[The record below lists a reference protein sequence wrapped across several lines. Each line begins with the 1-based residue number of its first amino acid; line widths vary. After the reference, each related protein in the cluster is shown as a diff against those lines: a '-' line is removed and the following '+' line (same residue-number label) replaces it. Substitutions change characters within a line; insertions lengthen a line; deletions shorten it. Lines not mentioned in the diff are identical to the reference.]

1 MRDEGPQ
8 PARRR
13 RTRRDD
19 IPSSPGCANYITGV
33 TLSITTESNRGG
45 RSRDHEWWPVSERV
59 VSGKRLFL
67 FPREHKVP
75 SMWLELLKK
84 DQIVFILH

>member
-13 RTRRDD
+13 RRTRRAD

-33 TLSITTESNRGG
+33 TLSITTECSGGGGPGTMNGG
-45 RSRDHEWWPVSERV
+45 R
-59 VSGKRLFL
+59 FL
-67 FPREHKVP
+67 RE
-75 SMWLELLKK
+75 SFREK
-84 DQIVFILH
+84 DFIST

>member
-13 RTRRDD
+13 TRRAD

-33 TLSITTESNRGG
+33 TLSITTVCSRGG

-59 VSGKRLFL
+59 VPRKRLIL
-67 FPREHKVP
+67 FPREHKVL
-75 SMWLELLKK
+75 SMWLELLER
-84 DQIVFILH
+84 DLIVFVLH